1 VLEGMTILDSEFR
14 GKDTAQFI
22 SLPKSKKVFNLKIN
36 PDAEGLSFEFVY
48 A

>member
-1 VLEGMTILDSEFR
+1 MTILDSEFK
-14 GKDTAQFI
+14 GKDSAEFT

-36 PDAEGLSFEFVY
+36 PDAEGLTFEFVY